1 MGGSLVTILFQ
12 QAIYGS
18 FPFWDKGYA
27 VLARSEGCH
36 DDWVADFTRMC
47 QSLGQPPSEAH
58 PLVDHLILA
67 KKLPSGPWVIAM
79 GSAQG
84 SDDRGRPGAWAFH
97 GIFLSGRE
105 YRRAGA
111 SPFRFKENFIRDFH
125 SGMQLKAGVIHLSK
139 MDDQVIDVPML
150 NPFWGQLL
158 AKGCK
163 LRLLTDDPLEL
174 QSLESIW
181 NQGSSKSRT
190 KRSITT
196 WAFRPE
202 VDFDLAGVAPSR
214 WPDSVVRKS
223 RRMWAVTPEE
233 LQSEAH
239 GPVDLKKWSIQRIG
253 WAVGAITLIF
263 MGMIVFWPVG
273 NGGSENRVSNQLQP
287 ENRPPLS
294 TDFQGPPEPANLKA
308 AVNEQLADW
317 CDRLEL
323 DQADGLRPPVA
334 YAKLIASSVRYA
346 GPPVASGRAESFRK
360 IQPWPEVAAE
370 SANGS
375 SVYALSVLAWC
386 VNVPDLQIK
395 AREIHSPAEVRQ
407 WFEALRERL
416 LPDDLTDLAKSASE
430 QNGPEWV
437 EFRFH
442 LNRLMRLK

>member
-1 MGGSLVTILFQ
+1 ML
-12 QAIYGS
+12 
-18 FPFWDKGYA
+18 
-27 VLARSEGCH
+27 
-36 DDWVADFTRMC
+36 
-47 QSLGQPPSEAH
+47 
-58 PLVDHLILA
+58 
-67 KKLPSGPWVIAM
+67 
-79 GSAQG
+79 
-84 SDDRGRPGAWAFH
+84 
-97 GIFLSGRE
+97 
-105 YRRAGA
+105 
-111 SPFRFKENFIRDFH
+111 
-125 SGMQLKAGVIHLSK
+125 LKAGVIHLSK
-139 MDDQVIDVPML
+139 LDDHVIDVPVL
-150 NPFWGQLL
+150 NPLWGEHL

-239 GPVDLKKWSIQRIG
+239 EPFGLKKWSIQRIG
-253 WAVGAITLIF
+253 WVVGAIALMI

-273 NGGSENRVSNQLQP
+273 NDGSENLVASQFEP

-294 TDFQGPPEPANLKA
+294 TDFQGHPEPANLKA

-323 DQADGLRPPVA
+323 DQAEDLRSPVA
-334 YAKLIASSVRYA
+334 SAKLIVASIRYT
-346 GPPVASGRAESFRK
+346 GPPVASDRAELFRK
-360 IQPWPEVAAE
+360 IQLWPDVAAD
-370 SANGS
+370 GS